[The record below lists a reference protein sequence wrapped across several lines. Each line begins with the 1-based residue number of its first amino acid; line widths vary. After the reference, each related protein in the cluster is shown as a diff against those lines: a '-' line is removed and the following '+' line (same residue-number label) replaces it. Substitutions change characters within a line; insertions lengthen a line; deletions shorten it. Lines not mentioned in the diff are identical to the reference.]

1 MKRIDFLSGSLDV
14 SCIGDKVILRFEFG
28 LMFDSF
34 VLQYILLVDVSSLNP
49 FDFHQK
55 FLPDSPT
62 PVIGYKL
69 FRNPMLA
76 QNLSII
82 IKVLG
87 VIMYLEFSSAIKSPF
102 DVVEGAAVLSI
113 LLQLQIL

>member
-1 MKRIDFLSGSLDV
+1 MKRIDFRDGSLDV
-14 SCIGDKVILRFEFG
+14 GCIGDKVILRFEFG
-28 LMFDSF
+28 LVFDSF
-34 VLQYILLVDVSSLNP
+34 ILQYILLVDVSSLNP
-49 FDFHQK
+49 LDFHQQ
-55 FLPDSPT
+55 FLPDSPP

-69 FRNPMLA
+69 FRYPMLA

-87 VIMYLEFSSAIKSPF
+87 VIMYLEFSGTIKGPF

-113 LLQLQIL
+113 